1 MEWDNYF
8 DKKLGLPV
16 IDFNVILGMYNY
28 YYTLQVTLHPVTAI
42 SNWLFYNVP
51 ITHSKIYRAFHKKA
65 ILQARTTLY
74 RILVSCTKTHFRL
87 PHSLE

>member
-28 YYTLQVTLHPVTAI
+28 CYTLQVTLHSVTAI
-42 SNWLFYNVP
+42 SNWLF
-51 ITHSKIYRAFHKKA
+51 
-65 ILQARTTLY
+65 
-74 RILVSCTKTHFRL
+74 
-87 PHSLE
+87 

>member
-28 YYTLQVTLHPVTAI
+28 CYTLQVTLHPVTAI
-42 SNWLFYNVP
+42 SNWLF
-51 ITHSKIYRAFHKKA
+51 
-65 ILQARTTLY
+65 
-74 RILVSCTKTHFRL
+74 
-87 PHSLE
+87 